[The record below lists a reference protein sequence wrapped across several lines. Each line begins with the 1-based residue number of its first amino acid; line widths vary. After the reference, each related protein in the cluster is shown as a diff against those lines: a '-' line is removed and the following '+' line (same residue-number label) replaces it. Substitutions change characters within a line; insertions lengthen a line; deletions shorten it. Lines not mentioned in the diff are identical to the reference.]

1 MCHLGI
7 SIVVVV
13 SVILLWQ
20 TELEHVTERAEPSR
34 TKLKHVT
41 ELKQVTEREHDT
53 KLKHVTER
61 GKPMR
66 VRTRASLRPHS
77 SCTLLVYEALRV
89 RTRASLRPHSSCTLL
104 VYEALRVRTRA
115 SLNLLM
121 SYLFRTY
128 SMSQQL
134 CHFFFC

>member
-1 MCHLGI
+1 M
-7 SIVVVV
+7 
-13 SVILLWQ
+13 ILLWQ

-89 RTRASLRPHSSCTLL
+89 RTRASL
-104 VYEALRVRTRA
+104 
-115 SLNLLM
+115 NLLM